1 MNSNFVYIIWRHFS
15 EGKAS
20 LHISLATKEDPTA
33 GCRVPLT
40 FKWSYDVFTQ
50 NQCDWNWQV
59 ATIELDH
66 FPAHY
71 KESLNEEIKAL
82 TKPVMDKMQEA
93 NIGQSSTPGTVI
105 NFLRSIGIELGTH
118 IDDAYEDEACDEA
131 YYFENEKEI
140 EAKLDEQRVRDIAN
154 KVEYDGYLSYAE
166 AQKGQFTRVIEGEE
180 LLFNIP
186 ARARILLREKFK
198 LSQDIE
204 PFTV

>member
-1 MNSNFVYIIWRHFS
+1 MNSNFVYIIRRRFF

-20 LHISLATKEDPTA
+20 LHISLETKEDQTA
-33 GCRVPLT
+33 GCWVPLT
-40 FKWSYDVFTQ
+40 FKWSYDIYTQ
-50 NQCDWNWQV
+50 NQCDWNWQM
-59 ATIELDH
+59 ATIEFDH
-66 FPAHY
+66 FPVYY

-82 TKPVMDKMQEA
+82 TKPIMDKMQEA

-105 NFLRSIGIELGTH
+105 NFLRSIGIEPGAH
-118 IDDAYEDEACDEA
+118 IYDAYEDEACDEV
-131 YYFENEKEI
+131 YYSQHEKEI
-140 EAKLDEQRVRDIAN
+140 EAKLDEQRVRDITN
-154 KVEYDGYLSYAE
+154 KVVYDGYVSYAE

-186 ARARILLREKFK
+186 ARARILLREKCK